1 VIGVSDAIRQFLLD
15 LLRERNAVDFHR
27 FQMMTGTVILGV
39 IFIFGV
45 FQQLAM
51 PKFDATLLALMGIS
65 SGTYLGFKWARRKG
79 RDLTRKR
86 PQLRLK
92 DCDR

>member
-1 VIGVSDAIRQFLLD
+1 
-15 LLRERNAVDFHR
+15 VDFHR
-27 FQMMTGTVILGV
+27 FQMMTWTLILGV

-65 SGTYLGFKWARRKG
+65 SGTYLGFKWPAAEAE
-79 RDLTRKR
+79 T
-86 PQLRLK
+86 
-92 DCDR
+92 

>member
-1 VIGVSDAIRQFLLD
+1 M
-15 LLRERNAVDFHR
+15 DFHR
-27 FQMMTGTVILGV
+27 FQMMTWTLILGV

-65 SGTYLGFKWARRKG
+65 SGTYLGFKWPTAEAE
-79 RDLTRKR
+79 T
-86 PQLRLK
+86 
-92 DCDR
+92 